1 MSAVLL
7 KYVPEQAIPLIAH
20 WLKLYNLHLTISKSR
35 ISKLGD
41 FRPAFKGKP
50 NRISVNGDL
59 NAHHFL
65 ITLCHEVAHAA
76 VWKEYGRKVLP
87 HGKEWQDSYRE
98 ILLEMNG
105 KVVFPPKVEAAIKLH
120 LKRPKA
126 SSCSDPKLYKLLK
139 EFDADAEEIT
149 FLEELEEGSHFII
162 HNKRSFQKGKKRRSR
177 YECICLESKRLYYVS
192 AHAEVQLIPP
202 N

>member
-1 MSAVLL
+1 MSTILL
-7 KYVPEQAIPLIAH
+7 KYVPKEAIPLIAH
-20 WLKLYNLHLTISKSR
+20 WLKVYQLHLTISKSR

-76 VWKEYGRKVLP
+76 VWEKYGRKVMP

-98 ILLEMNG
+98 ILLEMSG
-105 KVVFPPKVEAAIKLH
+105 IVTFPPKVEAAIKQH

-126 SSCSDPKLYKLLK
+126 SSCSDPKLYKVLK
-139 EFDADAEEIT
+139 AFDDGNEELI
-149 FLEELEEGSHFII
+149 FLEELEEGSRFII
-162 HNKRSFQKGKKRRSR
+162 HNKRSFRKGKKRRSR
-177 YECICLESKRLYYVS
+177 YECVCLENKKLYFVS
-192 AHAEVQLIPP
+192 AHAEVQPIS
-202 N
+202 